1 MLQGRRTPIESTE
14 ELMESTMQKILSLM
28 LVVTVMALGACAHKP
43 PAPTTPAASSQVPGA
58 GAQVNGAGANGAI
71 GAGAAGN
78 GEDIAGPQEGI
89 LAQRIVYFPFDSSDI
104 SGDGAALVAAHAHY
118 LVAHPTLHI
127 RLEGNTD
134 ERGSREYNIG
144 LGERRAQAVRRA
156 MLLQGV
162 AEAQL
167 STVSYGAER
176 PAVDGHDETAWA
188 KNRRVVINYV
198 Q

>member
-1 MLQGRRTPIESTE
+1 MR
-14 ELMESTMQKILSLM
+14 KILSLL
-28 LVVTVMALGACAHKP
+28 LVMTVVALGACAHKP
-43 PAPTTPAASSQVPGA
+43 PKDTGQTGASQVPA
-58 GAQVNGAGANGAI
+58 GALANGAGANGAT
-71 GAGAAGN
+71 GAAAAAAGT

-89 LAQRIVYFPFDSSDI
+89 LAQRLIYFAFDSSDI
-104 SGDGAALVAAHAHY
+104 SGDGMALVTAHAHY
-118 LVAHPTLHI
+118 LVSHPMMHV

-176 PAVDGHDETAWA
+176 PQVDGHDDAAWA
-188 KNRRVVINYV
+188 KNRRVVLSYV

>member
-1 MLQGRRTPIESTE
+1 MRKLLSVML
-14 ELMESTMQKILSLM
+14 
-28 LVVTVMALGACAHKP
+28 LVSVMALGACAHKP
-43 PAPTTPAASSQVPGA
+43 PKDTGAPAASQVPAA
-58 GAQVNGAGANGAI
+58 GAEANGAAGSSSAAGANT
-71 GAGAAGN
+71 AGG
-78 GEDIAGPQEGI
+78 GVDIAGPTEGI
-89 LAQRIVYFPFDSSDI
+89 LAQRMIYFGFDSSELNPE
-104 SGDGAALVAAHAHY
+104 GTALVSAHAHY
-118 LVAHPTLHI
+118 LVAHSNLHV

-162 AEAQL
+162 AETQL

-176 PAVDGHDETAWA
+176 PAVEGHDEAAWS
-188 KNRRVVINYV
+188 KNRRVMINYV

>member
-1 MLQGRRTPIESTE
+1 
-14 ELMESTMQKILSLM
+14 MESTMRKSVSLLL
-28 LVVTVMALGACAHKP
+28 LVVMMALGACAHKP
-43 PAPTTPAASSQVPGA
+43 VVTGPAAGSQVPGA
-58 GAQVNGAGANGAI
+58 GAEANGAGANGALG
-71 GAGAAGN
+71 GAGAVGN
-78 GEDIAGPQEGI
+78 GDDVAGPQEGI
-89 LAQRIVYFPFDSSDI
+89 LAQRTIYFGFDSSEI
-104 SGDGAALVAAHAHY
+104 SGEGTALIAAHAHY
-118 LVAHPTLHI
+118 LVAHTNLHV

-176 PAVDGHDETAWA
+176 PAVDGHDETAWS
-188 KNRRVVINYV
+188 KNRRVMINYV

>member
-1 MLQGRRTPIESTE
+1 MR
-14 ELMESTMQKILSLM
+14 KILSVM
-28 LVVTVMALGACAHKP
+28 LLVTAMALGACAHKP
-43 PAPTTPAASSQVPGA
+43 PIKDTTPTSASQVPAA
-58 GAQVNGAGANGAI
+58 GAQSNGAAANGAAG
-71 GAGAAGN
+71 GAGAAGS
-78 GEDIAGPQEGI
+78 DVDVAGPQEGI
-89 LAQRIVYFPFDSSDI
+89 LAQRIIYFAFDSSDI
-104 SGDGAALVAAHAHY
+104 SADGTALVAAHAHY
-118 LVAHPTLHI
+118 LVAHPNLHV

-144 LGERRAQAVRRA
+144 LGERRAQAVRRS

-162 AEAQL
+162 AETQL

-176 PAVDGHDETAWA
+176 PAVEGHDETAWS

>member
-1 MLQGRRTPIESTE
+1 MRKLLSVML
-14 ELMESTMQKILSLM
+14 L
-28 LVVTVMALGACAHKP
+28 VTVMALGACAHKP
-43 PAPTTPAASSQVPGA
+43 PKDTGAPASNPVPAA
-58 GAQVNGAGANGAI
+58 GAQANGAGGS
-71 GAGAAGN
+71 GAADANAAG
-78 GEDIAGPQEGI
+78 GGVDVAGPTEGI
-89 LAQRIVYFPFDSSDI
+89 LAQRTIYFGFDSSEINPEGTALI
-104 SGDGAALVAAHAHY
+104 SAHAHY
-118 LVAHPTLHI
+118 LVAHSNLHI

-162 AEAQL
+162 AETQL

-176 PAVDGHDETAWA
+176 PAVDGHDETAWG
-188 KNRRVVINYV
+188 KNRRVMINYV

>member
-1 MLQGRRTPIESTE
+1 
-14 ELMESTMQKILSLM
+14 MESTMRKLLSL
-28 LVVTVMALGACAHKP
+28 LLLLTVMALGACAHKP
-43 PAPTTPAASSQVPGA
+43 ATTTGGPPASQVPGA
-58 GAQVNGAGANGAI
+58 GANANGADSNGAVGGAGAV
-71 GAGAAGN
+71 GN
-78 GEDIAGPQEGI
+78 GEDVAGPQEGI
-89 LAQRIVYFPFDSSDI
+89 LAQRVIYFAFDSSEL
-104 SGDGAALVAAHAHY
+104 SGEGTALIAAHSHY
-118 LVAHPTLHI
+118 LVAHSNLHV

-162 AEAQL
+162 AESQL

-176 PAVDGHDETAWA
+176 PAVEGHDEGAWS

>member
-1 MLQGRRTPIESTE
+1 ML
-14 ELMESTMQKILSLM
+14 ESTMRKILSVM
-28 LVVTVMALGACAHKP
+28 LLVTVMALGACAHKP
-43 PAPTTPAASSQVPGA
+43 PKDTGAAASSQVPAA
-58 GAQVNGAGANGAI
+58 GAQANGAGNNA
-71 GAGAAGN
+71 AGAADANAAG
-78 GEDIAGPQEGI
+78 GGADVAGPTEGI
-89 LAQRIVYFPFDSSDI
+89 LAQRTIYFGFDSSDLNPEGTALI
-104 SGDGAALVAAHAHY
+104 SAHAHY
-118 LVAHPTLHI
+118 LVAHANLHV

-162 AEAQL
+162 AEMQL

-176 PAVDGHDETAWA
+176 PAVDGHDEAAWS
-188 KNRRVVINYV
+188 KNRRVMINYV

>member
-1 MLQGRRTPIESTE
+1 MWYKFSAEV
-14 ELMESTMQKILSLM
+14 MESKMRKLLSLM
-28 LVVTVMALGACAHKP
+28 LLVSVMALGACAHKP
-43 PAPTTPAASSQVPGA
+43 PKDTGAAASSQVPAA
-58 GAQVNGAGANGAI
+58 GAQTNGAAGSSA
-71 GAGAAGN
+71 AGAAGA
-78 GEDIAGPQEGI
+78 GVTGGDDVAGPQEGI
-89 LAQRIVYFPFDSSDI
+89 LAQRTIYFAFDSSELSADGTALI
-104 SGDGAALVAAHAHY
+104 SAHAKY
-118 LVAHPTLHI
+118 LVGHSNLHV

-162 AEAQL
+162 AETQL

-176 PAVDGHDETAWA
+176 PAVDGHDESAWS

>member
-1 MLQGRRTPIESTE
+1 MRKLLSVML
-14 ELMESTMQKILSLM
+14 L
-28 LVVTVMALGACAHKP
+28 VTVMALGACAHKP
-43 PAPTTPAASSQVPGA
+43 PKDTGAPASNPVPAA
-58 GAQVNGAGANGAI
+58 GAQANGAGGS
-71 GAGAAGN
+71 GAADANAAG
-78 GEDIAGPQEGI
+78 GGVDVAGPTEGI
-89 LAQRIVYFPFDSSDI
+89 LAQRTIYFGFDSSEINPEGTALI
-104 SGDGAALVAAHAHY
+104 SAHAHY
-118 LVAHPTLHI
+118 LVAHASLHV

-162 AEAQL
+162 AETQL

-176 PAVDGHDETAWA
+176 PAVDGHDETAWG
-188 KNRRVVINYV
+188 KNRRVMINYV

>member
-1 MLQGRRTPIESTE
+1 MR
-14 ELMESTMQKILSLM
+14 KILSVL
-28 LVVTVMALGACAHKP
+28 LVVTVMALGACSSKP
-43 PAPTTPAASSQVPGA
+43 PKPTGPAAGSQVPGA
-58 GAQVNGAGANGAI
+58 GALVNGAGANGAT
-71 GAGAAGN
+71 GAGVSGAAGT
-78 GEDIAGPQEGI
+78 GEDVAGPQEGI
-89 LAQRIVYFPFDSSDI
+89 LAQRIVYFAYDSSDI
-104 SGDGAALVAAHAHY
+104 SADSTALVSAHARY
-118 LVAHPTLHI
+118 LVAHPTLHV

-162 AEAQL
+162 AEVQL

-176 PAVDGHDETAWA
+176 PQVEGHDETAWA

>member
-1 MLQGRRTPIESTE
+1 
-14 ELMESTMQKILSLM
+14 MESKMRKLLSVM
-28 LVVTVMALGACAHKP
+28 LLVSVMALGACAHKP
-43 PAPTTPAASSQVPGA
+43 VTTDAPPSSQVPAA
-58 GAQVNGAGANGAI
+58 GAQTNAATGPSA
-71 GAGAAGN
+71 AGAAGAN
-78 GEDIAGPQEGI
+78 VTGGDDVAGPQEGI
-89 LAQRIVYFPFDSSDI
+89 LAQRTIYFAFDSSDL
-104 SGDGAALVAAHAHY
+104 SGEGTALIAAHAHY
-118 LVAHPTLHI
+118 LVGHSNLHV
-127 RLEGNTD
+127 RLEGSTD

-162 AEAQL
+162 AEMQL

-176 PAVDGHDETAWA
+176 PAVDGHDEEAWA

>member
-1 MLQGRRTPIESTE
+1 MR
-14 ELMESTMQKILSLM
+14 KILSLM
-28 LVVTVMALGACAHKP
+28 LLVTVMALGACAHKP
-43 PAPTTPAASSQVPGA
+43 PIKDTTPAASQVPGA
-58 GAQVNGAGANGAI
+58 GAQSDGAAANGAAGA
-71 GAGAAGN
+71 GAGAAGS
-78 GEDIAGPQEGI
+78 DVDVAGPQEGI
-89 LAQRIVYFPFDSSDI
+89 LAQRTIYFAFDSSDI
-104 SGDGAALVAAHAHY
+104 SGDGTALVAAHAHY
-118 LVAHPTLHI
+118 LVAHPTLHV

-144 LGERRAQAVRRA
+144 LGERRAQAVRRS

-162 AEAQL
+162 AETQL

-176 PAVDGHDETAWA
+176 AAVEGHDESAWS

>member
-1 MLQGRRTPIESTE
+1 MR
-14 ELMESTMQKILSLM
+14 KILSLL
-28 LVVTVMALGACAHKP
+28 LVATVVALGACAHKP
-43 PAPTTPAASSQVPGA
+43 PKDSGQSASTQVPGA
-58 GAQVNGAGANGAI
+58 QANGAGASGAT
-71 GAGAAGN
+71 GAAGAAAAGN

-89 LAQRIVYFPFDSSDI
+89 LAQRIIYFGFDSSDI
-104 SGDGAALVAAHAHY
+104 SGEGVALLTAHAHY
-118 LVAHPTLHI
+118 LVAHPTMHV

-162 AEAQL
+162 AEVQL

-176 PAVDGHDETAWA
+176 PQVEGHDETAWA

>member
-1 MLQGRRTPIESTE
+1 MWYKFSAQV
-14 ELMESTMQKILSLM
+14 MESKMRKLLSLM
-28 LVVTVMALGACAHKP
+28 LLVSVMALGACAHKP
-43 PAPTTPAASSQVPGA
+43 PKDTGAAASSQVPAA
-58 GAQVNGAGANGAI
+58 GAQTNGAGSNA
-71 GAGAAGN
+71 AGAAGA
-78 GEDIAGPQEGI
+78 GVTGGDDVAGPQEGI
-89 LAQRIVYFPFDSSDI
+89 LAQRNIYFAFDSSELSPEGTTLI
-104 SGDGAALVAAHAHY
+104 AAHAHY
-118 LVAHPTLHI
+118 LVGHSNLHV

-162 AEAQL
+162 AEMQL

-188 KNRRVVINYV
+188 KNRRVMINYV

>member
-1 MLQGRRTPIESTE
+1 MG
-14 ELMESTMQKILSLM
+14 KILSVM
-28 LVVTVMALGACAHKP
+28 LLVTVMALGACAHKP
-43 PAPTTPAASSQVPGA
+43 PKDTGTAASSQVPAA
-58 GAQVNGAGANGAI
+58 GAEANGAGGN
-71 GAGAAGN
+71 GAAGAN
-78 GEDIAGPQEGI
+78 AAAGGVDVAGPTEGI
-89 LAQRIVYFPFDSSDI
+89 LAQRMIYFGFDSSELNPE
-104 SGDGAALVAAHAHY
+104 GTALVSAHAHY
-118 LVAHPTLHI
+118 LVAHSNLHV

-162 AEAQL
+162 AETQL

-176 PAVDGHDETAWA
+176 PAVEGHDEAAWS
-188 KNRRVVINYV
+188 KNRRVMINYV